1 MTIVY
6 LVKSIL
12 GPELYRVYKQGQTMV
27 KNKHIFKIKLQV
39 SILLINLFFKGT
51 QLSTQQSGVLLK
63 HRNIT
68 G

>member
-27 KNKHIFKIKLQV
+27 KQQIFKINFGIDFYWL
-39 SILLINLFFKGT
+39 NFKGT
-51 QLSTQQSGVLLK
+51 QLSTQQPGVLLK
-63 HRNIT
+63 HRYIT